1 VVPAKLVRDFGM
13 SDQSSIFEFTPED
26 SSEPVTENASEEEE
40 LPGEPVAL
48 SVAGAVDLIN
58 DQLFRIAGPSL
69 MVEGEVSEYAV
80 SQGKWVRFTL
90 KDLDGGAILKCFL
103 TIYQLNVDIQDGDR
117 VVIQTTPKIY
127 PRYGQFTLNVNHIE
141 HAGQGGLKAAFERLR
156 KQFESEGLF
165 DDARKRPLPALP
177 SKIGLITSREAAA
190 CTDFIRIL
198 ENRWGGIDV
207 DLAHVHVQGARAV
220 PEICAALL
228 HFNELP
234 EAERPE
240 VLVLTRGGG
249 GLEDL
254 MAFNAEAV
262 VRAVFASTIPIVVGI
277 GHERDES
284 LAELAADVRAST
296 PSNAAERLVPERESV
311 LREIDMYVDRLRM
324 RVEERITERSHAVER
339 AVSRMQSVVQEF
351 RFGMMQ
357 AVSVVENMGSR
368 MLQDVAQRLERVE
381 SLARLI
387 KQLDPQ
393 HVLKRGYSIVRKG
406 NKVVKK
412 ASILDKGDSIQVQ
425 LAEGT
430 IIADIV

>member
-1 VVPAKLVRDFGM
+1 MVPAKLVFGM
-13 SDQSSIFEFTPED
+13 SDQSSLFEFKPLEP
-26 SSEPVTENASEEEE
+26 SEPEEEVAPEAE

-48 SVAGAVDLIN
+48 SVAGAIDLIN

-90 KDLDGGAILKCFL
+90 KDLEGGALLKCFL

-117 VVIQTTPKIY
+117 VIVQTTPKIY
-127 PRYGQFTLNVNHIE
+127 PRYGQFTLNVNNIE
-141 HAGQGGLKAAFERLR
+141 HAGRGGLKAALERLR

-165 DDARKRPLPALP
+165 DDARKRELPVLP
-177 SKIGLITSREAAA
+177 TRIGLITSREAAA
-190 CTDFIRIL
+190 CTDFIKIL
-198 ENRWGGIDV
+198 NNRWGGIDV
-207 DLAHVHVQGARAV
+207 DLAHVAVQGVRAV

-234 EAERPE
+234 EEERPE

-262 VRAVFASTIPIVVGI
+262 VRAVFASSIPIVVGI

-296 PSNAAERLVPERESV
+296 PSNAAERLVPERDSV
-311 LREIDMYVDRLRM
+311 LREIDMHVDRLRM
-324 RVEERITERSHAVER
+324 RVEEKITERSHAVER
-339 AVSRMQSVVQEF
+339 SVARMQSVVQEI
-351 RFGMMQ
+351 RFNLMQ
-357 AVSVVENMGSR
+357 TASIIENMGTR
-368 MLQDVAQRLERVE
+368 MIQEIGRRRERVE
-381 SLARLI
+381 SLSRLI

-393 HVLKRGYSIVRKG
+393 HVLKRGYAIVRKG
-406 NKVVKK
+406 TKVVKK
-412 ASILDKGDSIQVQ
+412 ASLLDKGDKVQVQ
-425 LAEGT
+425 LSEG
-430 IIADIV
+430 IITADVV